1 MEVNDLHRENPI
13 VVNTKGEILDGQHR
27 YEARKLLEKQVYY
40 IISGVPV
47 SQASMVK
54 AITTMNS
61 QAKNWVVADY
71 LNSYIKQNK
80 VNYLKL
86 KVLVDKYP
94 FLSISQ
100 LVNLVSSANGKAH
113 VNFKNGTLD
122 LDRYEQA
129 EEIAYWVVS
138 LAQTSVD
145 TKVLKMTAFI
155 NAIKALIGSGK
166 VTLEDLI
173 KKISLQP
180 KKVVPS
186 TTVQA
191 AIENLLSVY
200 NYKSRAPIG
209 LSDILTKARL
219 DRTVSNQLTIEEKRK
234 GALTASAGSFGS

>member
-1 MEVNDLHRENPI
+1 
-13 VVNTKGEILDGQHR
+13 
-27 YEARKLLEKQVYY
+27 
-40 IISGVPV
+40 
-47 SQASMVK
+47 
-54 AITTMNS
+54 
-61 QAKNWVVADY
+61 
-71 LNSYIKQNK
+71 
-80 VNYLKL
+80 
-86 KVLVDKYP
+86 
-94 FLSISQ
+94 
-100 LVNLVSSANGKAH
+100 
-113 VNFKNGTLD
+113 
-122 LDRYEQA
+122 
-129 EEIAYWVVS
+129 
-138 LAQTSVD
+138 
-145 TKVLKMTAFI
+145 MTAFI